1 MRHATATIWTMK
13 PMNQIGRRKGR
24 SHFSSLLTISDGN
37 MIMELF
43 SAIKKIFERFG
54 EGRINYSLVPIFQV

>member
-1 MRHATATIWTMK
+1 LRAVAAKFDRVKMRYATATIWTMK
-13 PMNQIGRRKGR
+13 PMNQFGRRKGR

-43 SAIKKIFERFG
+43 SAIKKNIRE
-54 EGRINYSLVPIFQV
+54 I